1 MEDRFHVVAVGV
13 ECKSGIVSRVV
24 VTFTGRPIVP
34 AARSER
40 RAVEGVDSRPI
51 RRLER
56 QMHSRERAIGAVG
69 RYLVEETDEYQ
80 RALLIRAV
88 LWATGAALAAATVRD
103 FLVDYA
109 HVQPMEDG
117 FAFFVFCIALG
128 IAQVVIR
135 LRERA

>member
-1 MEDRFHVVAVGV
+1 MKFPISRAERAYVLRLAAAMGAFIFALLVMKMWFKGSQPPNGV
-13 ECKSGIVSRVV
+13 WLYAAAILPAL
-24 VTFTGRPIVP
+24 PIL
-34 AARSER
+34 A
-40 RAVEGVDSRPI
+40 
-51 RRLER
+51 
-56 QMHSRERAIGAVG
+56 AIGAVG